1 MCNHFILHISTIVH
15 AIFIFD
21 HSYSGS
27 SLYIKICV
35 EKVKVELYSESLCP
49 YCANFIINY
58 LNPFFNNGL
67 IDIVELRIIPYGN
80 AHIHAD
86 GSLTCQHGQDE
97 CYLNIIQT
105 CAIRLWPKVTDWFPF
120 IYCLEKLP
128 RATAAQDWKSCV
140 EPSHLDLAPLL
151 ECSASPLGEKLELEF
166 AAETDRLQP
175 PHKYVPWVLVN
186 GEPLYENYEDVAI
199 YVCKDYQGTKPA
211 PCTHFIPV
219 SKCGGNMFAFCNN
232 RQVL

>member
-1 MCNHFILHISTIVH
+1 MCNLWSSPFFENTKISSRYTNKNLQ
-15 AIFIFD
+15 
-21 HSYSGS
+21 G
-27 SLYIKICV
+27 V
-35 EKVKVELYSESLCP
+35 EKVKVEVYTESLCP
-49 YCANFIINY
+49 DCADYIINY

-80 AHIHAD
+80 ARIHLD
-86 GSLTCQHGQDE
+86 GSLTCQHGEDE

-128 RATAAQDWKSCV
+128 RAIAAQDWKSCV
-140 EPSHLDLAPLL
+140 EPSHLDLAPLV

-166 AAETDRLQP
+166 AAETNRLQP

-186 GEPLYENYEDVAI
+186 GEPLFENYEDVAR
-199 YVCKDYQGTKPA
+199 YVCNDYHGDKPA
-211 PCTHFIPV
+211 VCSRLLFLESSRSMRSSVDACYKTE
-219 SKCGGNMFAFCNN
+219 SSLNFA
-232 RQVL
+232 

>member
-1 MCNHFILHISTIVH
+1 
-15 AIFIFD
+15 
-21 HSYSGS
+21 
-27 SLYIKICV
+27 
-35 EKVKVELYSESLCP
+35 
-49 YCANFIINY
+49 
-58 LNPFFNNGL
+58 
-67 IDIVELRIIPYGN
+67 
-80 AHIHAD
+80 
-86 GSLTCQHGQDE
+86 
-97 CYLNIIQT
+97 LNIIQT

-186 GEPLYENYEDVAI
+186 GEPLYE
-199 YVCKDYQGTKPA
+199 VCLFFFTMN
-211 PCTHFIPV
+211 TH
-219 SKCGGNMFAFCNN
+219 
-232 RQVL
+232 

>member
-1 MCNHFILHISTIVH
+1 MARLLQIWSASMLLLVLMILPAVQ
-15 AIFIFD
+15 
-21 HSYSGS
+21 G
-27 SLYIKICV
+27 V

-211 PCTHFIPV
+211 VCSRLLPSESLKMKQSADACYKTE
-219 SKCGGNMFAFCNN
+219 
-232 RQVL
+232 

>member
-1 MCNHFILHISTIVH
+1 MILPAVQ
-15 AIFIFD
+15 
-21 HSYSGS
+21 G
-27 SLYIKICV
+27 V

-67 IDIVELRIIPYGN
+67 IDVVELRIIPYGN

-140 EPSHLDLAPLL
+140 EPSRLDLAPLL

-211 PCTHFIPV
+211 VCSRLLPSESLKMKQSADACYKTESF
-219 SKCGGNMFAFCNN
+219 
-232 RQVL
+232 